1 MQISLDLTQDLPVIA
16 NRVPV
21 TLAQKEQ
28 KAIEVIQSHLKSD
41 WSLVVASSFG
51 KDSSVLLYLT
61 LKAMKQLHDNQASL
75 KTVYVMH
82 SDTGYENPA
91 MKQYADGEIEKLR
104 DYAAIHDLPLK
115 VMISSPNLSNDY
127 FVQLIG
133 GRTIATFADNDRK
146 CQQMLKA
153 NPLNKLKRLI
163 EKDIAETSLVKTP
176 RVCVMAGTRFDE
188 SANRQ
193 TRMNE
198 RGDNDSFPVWNETSR
213 QWTLSPIANFTTDD
227 VFEIIGRVRSH
238 QEHTYSDF
246 EDLVRVYRDSAA
258 GECMVN
264 LYASGRV
271 QKQTSCGSRHGCYI
285 CLAVRNDQSMENF
298 LANDDYAYMK
308 PLHQLREYIASRHYD
323 WSSRNWLARSIDK
336 EGQIAIKPNS
346 YSPDF
351 CLQLLRYTL
360 TIDAREQEWAQ
371 AHQTVPRFQILS
383 YPKILCID
391 ALWNRYAYQRTLQA
405 CQTYKEIFIDGKRYD
420 FPESFTYAAKEALPK
435 DIKVPFT
442 DDEFWSPGHGLY
454 DADLALADPDANCG
468 DLVNLDDEFIID
480 EEGADLFFQFE
491 LERALDFYHHGD
503 AASFPASGLHY
514 LMRLGVIQIFKNGI
528 NDWDM
533 MLRIG
538 NQLTRHQL
546 RPILNQPE
554 ELIKRLT

>member
-1 MQISLDLTQDLPVIA
+1 MGYS
-16 NRVPV
+16 VP
-21 TLAQKEQ
+21 A
-28 KAIEVIQSHLKSD
+28 AIGAKLGSIDIGKPDRQ
-41 WSLVVASSFG
+41 VVALVG
-51 KDSSVLLYLT
+51 
-61 LKAMKQLHDNQASL
+61 
-75 KTVYVMH
+75 
-82 SDTGYENPA
+82 
-91 MKQYADGEIEKLR
+91 DG
-104 DYAAIHDLPLK
+104 DF
-115 VMISSPNLSNDY
+115 M
-127 FVQLIG
+127 
-133 GRTIATFADNDRK
+133 
-146 CQQMLKA
+146 M
-153 NPLNKLKRLI
+153 
-163 EKDIAETSLVKTP
+163 
-176 RVCVMAGTRFDE
+176 
-188 SANRQ
+188 
-193 TRMNE
+193 
-198 RGDNDSFPVWNETSR
+198 
-213 QWTLSPIANFTTDD
+213 TLSQLSVALQLGLTNIFFIVLNNHGWISIKDLQQAAFGEDRGYGTA
-227 VFEIIGRVRSH
+227 FE
-238 QEHTYSDF
+238 
-246 EDLVRVYRDSAA
+246 
-258 GECMVN
+258 
-264 LYASGRV
+264 
-271 QKQTSCGSRHGCYI
+271 
-285 CLAVRNDQSMENF
+285 
-298 LANDDYAYMK
+298 
-308 PLHQLREYIASRHYD
+308 
-323 WSSRNWLARSIDK
+323 DK
-336 EGQIAIKPNS
+336 EGNS

-420 FPESFTYAAKEALPK
+420 FPESLTYAAKEALPK